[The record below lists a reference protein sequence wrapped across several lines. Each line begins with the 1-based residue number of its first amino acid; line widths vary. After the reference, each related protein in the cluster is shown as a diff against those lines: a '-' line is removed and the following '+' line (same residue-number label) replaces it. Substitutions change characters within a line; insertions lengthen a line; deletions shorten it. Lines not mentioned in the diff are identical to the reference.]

1 MLIKIHKE
9 RPSLPFLRHDFK
21 DPQKT
26 SLTFLGHE
34 NHKERPSL
42 PFLRHDWLK
51 RTASLPFLRHDYK
64 DTVRNAFFTILV
76 P

>member
-1 MLIKIHKE
+1 MILKIHKE

-21 DPQKT
+21 DPQKS

-42 PFLRHDWLK
+42 PFLRHD
-51 RTASLPFLRHDYK
+51 YK
-64 DTVRNAFFTILV
+64 DTVRNAFFTILA